1 LLKGLIYSSQGKHV
15 QAYSA
20 FDEAT
25 SIDPSNEALF
35 SLKAISYAKAFP
47 GEKQPKDYYDA

>member
-1 LLKGLIYSSQGKHV
+1 LKGLIYSSQGKHV

-25 SIDPSNEALF
+25 SIDPSNETLF